1 MAKTYDIDDHTPEV
15 KRLISEAIEQ
25 GLEKIGI
32 AAEGYAK
39 LKCPTSPHGGR
50 LKNSITHAVSMQDEA
65 VYIGTDVKYAA

>member
-1 MAKTYDIDDHTPEV
+1 MARAYDIDDHTPEV

-32 AAEGYAK
+32 AAEEYAK
-39 LKCPTSPHGGR
+39 LKCPTKTSR